1 MLDFAERTGSGII
14 IVVWSFLLS
23 MPTIDTMMSPP
34 LPANSLAS
42 RKLSLSPQSNE
53 NGASSKKTQS
63 ISS

>member
-42 RKLSLSPQSNE
+42 HKLSLSLSLLNQMKMELLQRKHN
-53 NGASSKKTQS
+53 Q
-63 ISS
+63 

>member
-42 RKLSLSPQSNE
+42 RKLSALSLLNQMKMELLQRKHN
-53 NGASSKKTQS
+53 Q
-63 ISS
+63 

>member
-42 RKLSLSPQSNE
+42 RKLSLSLLNQMKMELLQRKHN
-53 NGASSKKTQS
+53 Q
-63 ISS
+63 